1 MLDLVALG
9 DHLSDLRLAVHG
21 AGDGFLCCAI
31 IEVLNLLIVGRLP
44 VDENADTDEEIV
56 GLILGN
62 DFLGHAVG
70 NRLATAR

>member
-9 DHLSDLRLAVHG
+9 DHFSRPRLAIHG

-31 IEVLNLLIVGRLP
+31 IEFLNLLIVGCLP

-56 GLILGN
+56 RP
-62 DFLGHAVG
+62 HPEE
-70 NRLATAR
+70 